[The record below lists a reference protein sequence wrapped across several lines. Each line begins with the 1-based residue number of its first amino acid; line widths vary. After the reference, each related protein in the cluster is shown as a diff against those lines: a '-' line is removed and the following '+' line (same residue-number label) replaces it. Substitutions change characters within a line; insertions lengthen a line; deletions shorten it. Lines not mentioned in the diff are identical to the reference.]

1 MAVDYAS
8 LIYQMAI
15 WGMVT
20 FVVGGII
27 IVFVAVLMYVART
40 FRYKVKLDIYEKVGG
55 HYLSYGREA
64 LEVINKQTAGTGK
77 RVTHLLLRVAF
88 KGTKKIPLPDSATF
102 IPHGTMLTT
111 KKKLNLLYT
120 NGLFAPL
127 NVVENSPAAL
137 TFNVE
142 DVLTVLQS
150 WDQDFAENLETHKP
164 KASFWDKYQQFITI
178 LSVLSMTMIFWILIF
193 VITRQGGPTQV
204 IG

>member
-15 WGMVT
+15 WGMIS
-20 FVVGGII
+20 FMVGGVLIGLG
-27 IVFVAVLMYVART
+27 AVIFWVMRT
-40 FRYKVKLDIYEKVGG
+40 LKYKIKLDIYEKVGG
-55 HYLSYGREA
+55 AYLSYGREA
-64 LEVINKQTAGTGK
+64 VEVINKQTAGSGK
-77 RVTHLLLRVAF
+77 RVTHLLLRVPF

-102 IPHGTMLTT
+102 IPHGTLLTT

-127 NVVENSPAAL
+127 NVVEHSPPEL
-137 TFNVE
+137 SFNVE

-164 KASFWDKYQQFITI
+164 KATFWDKYQQFITI

-193 VITRQGGPTQV
+193 VITRQGGPAQV
-204 IG
+204 IT